1 MSSGLSSSAAARSN
15 GRRAQPS
22 EQHKAA
28 ERRGGIQRPLCDRDR
43 EMFELRAAGWT
54 LRQIGERY
62 GISRQRVD
70 EIVRERGGPELPEVI
85 AARRAREAGIIEQRA
100 EEIREWWR
108 AGLSVTTIA
117 ERVGLPAARM
127 QRTIDGVLSP
137 MDRAYRNRS
146 IVMRTRTP
154 RYSEEELLAGI
165 RESASRI
172 GRTPT
177 QEQYRVHAQELG
189 LASILTLGKRFGGWQ
204 AAVVAAGLEP
214 LSHARGRGS
223 RRIWDKEACW
233 RALERVA
240 DQLGNPPRFQS
251 YVVLST
257 GRADLPSGPTVRNQ
271 LGRWIDIVI
280 ELSARRNT
288 PAVSPALTDRIRAS
302 PSPRPASKP
311 PRDCVR

>member
-1 MSSGLSSSAAARSN
+1 MTSGRTSGQTATANGSAAKPGSQPDGN
-15 GRRAQPS
+15 GL
-22 EQHKAA
+22 
-28 ERRGGIQRPLCDRDR
+28 ERHLSDRDR

-70 EIVRERGGPELPEVI
+70 EIVRDRGGPELSDVI
-85 AARRAREAGIIEQRA
+85 KARRAREAGIMQRRS

-108 AGLSVTTIA
+108 AGLTITIIA
-117 ERVGLPAARM
+117 GRLGLPTARV
-127 QRTIDGVLSP
+127 QRLIDSVLTP
-137 MDRAYRNRS
+137 MDRAHRNRS

-154 RYSEEELLAGI
+154 RYTDQQLIEGI
-165 RESASRI
+165 RQVAARI

-177 QEQYRVHAQELG
+177 QEEYRAQAHELG
-189 LASILTLGKRFGGWQ
+189 LASILTLGKRFDGWQ
-204 AAVVAAGLEP
+204 AAVLAAGLEP
-214 LSHARGRGS
+214 LAHGRGRGS

-233 RALERVA
+233 RALEGVA

-257 GRADLPSGPTVRNQ
+257 GRPDLPSGPTVRNQ

-280 ELSARRNT
+280 ELSARRSG
-288 PAVSPALTDRIRAS
+288 SPA
-302 PSPRPASKP
+302 
-311 PRDCVR
+311 

>member
-1 MSSGLSSSAAARSN
+1 MSSELSSSAAAGANGHGADLDGN
-15 GRRAQPS
+15 GRRNGS
-22 EQHKAA
+22 H
-28 ERRGGIQRPLCDRDR
+28 RPLSDRDR

-70 EIVRERGGPELPEVI
+70 EIVRDRGGPKLPDVI
-85 AARRAREAGIIEQRA
+85 AARRAREA
-100 EEIREWWR
+100 EIMQERSEDIRQWWR
-108 AGLSVTTIA
+108 AGLPITIIA
-117 ERVGLPAARM
+117 EQLGLPAARV
-127 QRTIDGVLSP
+127 QRAIDGVLTP
-137 MDRAYRNRS
+137 MDRAHRNRS

-154 RYSEEELLAGI
+154 RYTDHQLIDGI
-165 RESASRI
+165 RQVAARI
-172 GRTPT
+172 ERTPT
-177 QEQYRVHAQELG
+177 QEEYRAHAHELG

-204 AAVVAAGLEP
+204 AAVVAADLEP
-214 LSHARGRGS
+214 LAHGRGRGS
-223 RRIWDKEACW
+223 RRVWDKDACW

-280 ELSARRNT
+280 ELSARRNGGSALA
-288 PAVSPALTDRIRAS
+288 PAD
-302 PSPRPASKP
+302 
-311 PRDCVR
+311 

>member
-1 MSSGLSSSAAARSN
+1 MTSGLTSSSAAGANGHHPEPAAQLNGN
-15 GRRAQPS
+15 GRRP
-22 EQHKAA
+22 AA
-28 ERRGGIQRPLCDRDR
+28 HRPLSDRDR

-70 EIVRERGGPELPEVI
+70 EIVRDRGGPELPDVI
-85 AARRAREAGIIEQRA
+85 AARRAREAGIMQERSA
-100 EEIREWWR
+100 EIQQWWR
-108 AGLSVTTIA
+108 DGLPITTIA
-117 ERVGLPAARM
+117 ERLGLPAARV
-127 QRTIDGVLSP
+127 QRSIDGVLTP
-137 MDRAYRNRS
+137 MDRAHRNRS

-154 RYSEEELLAGI
+154 RYSDEQLLAGI
-165 RESASRI
+165 QEVAARI

-177 QEQYRVHAQELG
+177 QEEYRAHAHELG
-189 LASILTLGKRFGGWQ
+189 LASILTLGKRFGGWH
-204 AAVVAAGLEP
+204 ASVVAAGLEP
-214 LSHARGRGS
+214 LPHGRGRGS
-223 RRIWDKEACW
+223 RRVWDSEACW

-280 ELSARRNT
+280 ELSARRNGGHELAT
-288 PAVSPALTDRIRAS
+288 AD
-302 PSPRPASKP
+302 
-311 PRDCVR
+311 